1 MTAGADLRSDRPGVV
16 LTAGPAPQ
24 DWSASAD
31 AFGALDA
38 QGCPAIWLTD
48 HLFWGRP
55 MPEALTMAALAASAT
70 RRCTV
75 GTGVLQLPLRS
86 TAAVAKAAA
95 TVQVLSG
102 GRFVLG
108 VGIGEHEHE
117 YELVGAD
124 FHRRGRTLDDGID
137 ELRRLWAGTEPADE
151 WFAQRP
157 APETIPIWVG
167 GRSPAALA
175 RAARCDGW
183 MPVFVTAEQYGRAV
197 AQLDAQ
203 LDAAGRGRDEVV
215 RAVTLLAAVAH
226 DRAEADAAAAWC
238 GRLWNLPPSSL
249 QPYLVAGRPEEVR
262 ATVETYRRQGAQHVA
277 LMVAADDPV
286 AAHAELA
293 TAWS

>member
-31 AFGALDA
+31 AFGALDE

-117 YELVGAD
+117 Y
-124 FHRRGRTLDDGID
+124 
-137 ELRRLWAGTEPADE
+137 
-151 WFAQRP
+151 
-157 APETIPIWVG
+157 
-167 GRSPAALA
+167 
-175 RAARCDGW
+175 
-183 MPVFVTAEQYGRAV
+183 
-197 AQLDAQ
+197 
-203 LDAAGRGRDEVV
+203 DEVLIW
-215 RAVTLLAAVAH
+215 TGSDPENPHDLGGELLI
-226 DRAEADAAAAWC
+226 DIE
-238 GRLWNLPPSSL
+238 G
-249 QPYLVAGRPEEVR
+249 
-262 ATVETYRRQGAQHVA
+262 ETYSVTTSGALYIPAGLRHCPLDFKKVTRPIRFSA
-277 LMVAADDPV
+277 LSLSGDGNYHSDEDVPKD
-286 AAHAELA
+286 
-293 TAWS
+293 